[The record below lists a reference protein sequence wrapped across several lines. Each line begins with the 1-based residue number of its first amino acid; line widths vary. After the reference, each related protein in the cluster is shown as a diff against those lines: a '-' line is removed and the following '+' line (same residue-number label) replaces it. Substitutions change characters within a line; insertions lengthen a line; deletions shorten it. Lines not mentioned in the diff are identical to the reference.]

1 MVAGAT
7 GQDEAAIALH
17 VRRSSSVLN
26 GESRVAAGAAAGRAD
41 PAGLVPEVPLCT
53 SVAAAAA
60 AAALPAR
67 VRIIL
72 HDVQD
77 ALGQVRAGAAR
88 GAHARGLGA
97 RGGILL

>member
-1 MVAGAT
+1 MT
-7 GQDEAAIALH
+7 LSEH

-41 PAGLVPEVPLCT
+41 PAGLVPEVPLCS

-60 AAALPAR
+60 AAAPRAR

-72 HDVQD
+72 QDVQD
-77 ALGQVRAGAAR
+77 ALDQVRASAAR
-88 GAHARGLGA
+88 GGHARVSSA
-97 RGGILL
+97 HGGIPQ

>member
-1 MVAGAT
+1 MALKAPVASL
-7 GQDEAAIALH
+7 EA
-17 VRRSSSVLN
+17 RSSSALN
-26 GESRVAAGAAAGRAD
+26 AEPRAATATAAGHAR
-41 PAGLVPEVPLCT
+41 PAGLMPELPLCP